1 MNRKLVASFITS
13 CVVLATITTAFAAT
27 PMGIAQSEA
36 SISGNLST
44 AGGEKHYVI
53 SSYGITRDISSRVK
67 SSDIKQIISFAIITR
82 NGKKVSSKT
91 TEDSY
96 VKSLKA
102 KISNQEEYGKAIWE
116 VAASGDVYYTDGT
129 TDSGINYEEQEFNV
143 K

>member
-1 MNRKLVASFITS
+1 
-13 CVVLATITTAFAAT
+13 
-27 PMGIAQSEA
+27 MGIAQSEA

-53 SSYGITRDISSRVK
+53 SQYGITRDISSRVK